1 MNTIGRVEGCG
12 VTETVFLPGLTQD
25 ERAYDLVGLPGR
37 TVVYPGHG
45 DRPPERIAMSDIA
58 DEIAAT
64 LAEPVDIVGVALG
77 GIVGQYLLVRHPDLI
92 RSAVLA
98 NTPSVFSDPAMVVA
112 RADDVL
118 RTGVVTMSDALVE
131 RWFRPETI
139 AADGPGV
146 RYVRET
152 IAAISP
158 QGFAFMQRA
167 MAETDTRDQ
176 LPEVIVPV
184 TLVQAKDDVVGPGSI
199 ARIGRLLRNSR
210 MVGIPGSHMVH
221 LDNPDGLRD
230 VIVGHRRW
238 VEGGEQG

>member
-1 MNTIGRVEGCG
+1 M
-12 VTETVFLPGLTQD
+12 TETVFLPGLTQD
-25 ERAYDLVGLPGR
+25 ERAFDLVGFPGR
-37 TVVYPGHG
+37 TAVYPGHG
-45 DRPPERIAMSDIA
+45 DRPPEPITIADIA

-64 LAEPVDIVGVALG
+64 LTEPVDIVGVALG
-77 GIVGQYLLVRHPDLI
+77 GIVGQYLMIRHPDLV

-118 RTGVVTMSDALVE
+118 RTGVLTMSDALVG

-146 RYVRET
+146 RYIRER

-176 LPEVIVPV
+176 LPGVVVPV
-184 TLVQAKDDVVGPGSI
+184 TLVQAKEDVMGPGSI
-199 ARIGRLLRNSR
+199 ARIGQLLRNGR

-221 LDNPDGLRD
+221 LDNPDGFHD
-230 VIVGHRRW
+230 VVVEHRRW
-238 VEGGEQG
+238 VEGGDRDEGREGNDG

>member
-1 MNTIGRVEGCG
+1 M
-12 VTETVFLPGLTQD
+12 PGLTQD
-25 ERAYDLVGLPGR
+25 EHAYDLIGLPGR

-45 DRPPERIAMSDIA
+45 DRSPEPSTMAGIA

-64 LAEPVDIVGVALG
+64 LTEPVDIVGVALG
-77 GIVGQYLLVRHPDLI
+77 GIVGQYLLIRHPDLI

-118 RTGVVTMSDALVE
+118 RTGVVPMSDALVG

-139 AADGPGV
+139 AANGPGV
-146 RYVRET
+146 RYIRER
-152 IAAISP
+152 ISAISP

-167 MAETDTRDQ
+167 MAETDTGDQ
-176 LPEVIVPV
+176 LPEVVVPV
-184 TLVQAKDDVVGPGSI
+184 TLVQAEDDPVGPGSI

-210 MVGIPGSHMVH
+210 TVGVPGSHMVH
-221 LDNPDGLRD
+221 LDNPDGFRD

-238 VEGGEQG
+238 VEGAEQG